1 MRIIAQKIYG
11 ADDIEL
17 EPEAQRKI
25 ERYKKQVR
33 SETHHIL
40 QENDLNGKVFE
51 ELAVTKSLSI
61 FIHNARFKNYIVQQS
76 RNQKFVFPCTFKK
89 SRTVNYCTF

>member
-33 SETHHIL
+33 S
-40 QENDLNGKVFE
+40 
-51 ELAVTKSLSI
+51 
-61 FIHNARFKNYIVQQS
+61 
-76 RNQKFVFPCTFKK
+76 
-89 SRTVNYCTF
+89 

>member
-17 EPEAQRKI
+17 EPEAQKKI

-33 SETHHIL
+33 TAE
-40 QENDLNGKVFE
+40 LNMLFLSVFYW
-51 ELAVTKSLSI
+51 SI
-61 FIHNARFKNYIVQQS
+61 
-76 RNQKFVFPCTFKK
+76 
-89 SRTVNYCTF
+89 